1 MRQTVDG
8 SQAPDQING
17 VNADGFPVGEE
28 CLNDVERNPV
38 IGIVKR
44 GNQNGG
50 IANIKI
56 GVACREAQIDKNF
69 LFVSWS
75 IFSRLLYVKNIWA
88 TRYRRWI
95 I

>member
-1 MRQTVDG
+1 MYNGIYAGGWVNFVEGGTG
-8 SQAPDQING
+8 SF
-17 VNADGFPVGEE
+17 VNAYAAFD
-28 CLNDVERNPV
+28 CTLNTLGGVRGPIFGDFRIVV
-38 IGIVKR
+38 IDEPL
-44 GNQNGG
+44 
-50 IANIKI
+50 NIRQSTA
-56 GVACREAQIDKNF
+56 VDKNF

>member
-1 MRQTVDG
+1 MEKELEKEVEKEET
-8 SQAPDQING
+8 INTEIE
-17 VNADGFPVGEE
+17 DM
-28 CLNDVERNPV
+28 
-38 IGIVKR
+38 
-44 GNQNGG
+44 
-50 IANIKI
+50 
-56 GVACREAQIDKNF
+56 IDKNF